1 MEVLVEMPNK
11 KVGFGNK
18 SIKKNPLEKIKKP
31 ISPEKKMLIY
41 EFKEAIA
48 ELNLVRAGKL
58 QGKKSRELLN
68 EL

>member
-1 MEVLVEMPNK
+1 
-11 KVGFGNK
+11 
-18 SIKKNPLEKIKKP
+18 
-31 ISPEKKMLIY
+31 MLIY

-58 QGKKSRELLN
+58 QGKNARELLN

>member
-31 ISPEKKMLIY
+31 ISPEKKC
-41 EFKEAIA
+41 
-48 ELNLVRAGKL
+48 
-58 QGKKSRELLN
+58 
-68 EL
+68 